1 MASQPQ
7 SGEKE
12 VCLTLGMVRQ
22 WRENATKG
30 QFLCI
35 DAEKETCAAAEKP
48 TMVYKSCQEVSGL
61 HNICQTGYY
70 LPVTGKLRLNLCT
83 HEKVDWIRIAASGK
97 FSPRPNQTFIANRA
111 IISPNIPP
119 AIPLL

>member
-22 WRENATKG
+22 WGENATKG

-35 DAEKETCAAAEKP
+35 DAEKETCSGAENQ
-48 TMVYKSCQEVSGL
+48 TMGYKSCHLVTGL
-61 HNICQTGYY
+61 HYQHTKQVAFASYGYV
-70 LPVTGKLRLNLCT
+70 P
-83 HEKVDWIRIAASGK
+83 I
-97 FSPRPNQTFIANRA
+97 
-111 IISPNIPP
+111 
-119 AIPLL
+119 

>member
-1 MASQPQ
+1 MFQEIFPYSSEQGVKVFDIMKRMASQPQ

-48 TMVYKSCQEVSGL
+48 TMCNGVLKLIFGL
-61 HNICQTGYY
+61 WAAQ
-70 LPVTGKLRLNLCT
+70 PVFQ
-83 HEKVDWIRIAASGK
+83 KVAFACNG
-97 FSPRPNQTFIANRA
+97 
-111 IISPNIPP
+111 
-119 AIPLL
+119 